1 MREPEVTRKK
11 KPDIRLVHPACDGPI
26 TLEIKIAERWSTLQL
41 EHALRA
47 QLVGT
52 YMQANNSRFG
62 ALVVCSSG
70 PAKKWEVGGKDV
82 AFQDLV
88 AHLQTQAEAITEL
101 DGHINGLAIVAF
113 DFH

>member
-1 MREPEVTRKK
+1 MNNPAEGPADPPQGVRE
-11 KPDIRLVHPACDGPI
+11 
-26 TLEIKIAERWSTLQL
+26 
-41 EHALRA
+41 

-82 AFQDLV
+82 AFHDLV
-88 AHLQTQAEAITEL
+88 AYLRARAEAIAQL
-101 DGHINGLAIVAF
+101 DAHVDALAIIAF